1 MRKFREL
8 KVSRAKFAHPSAM
21 GAARC
26 ANFRERSHRP
36 DPRETG
42 AVSDAIKHR
51 RVQYET
57 AGLDVDDVYAAP
69 MLQWQRWH
77 DDAFDAG
84 VAEPNAMTLA
94 TIGLDGTPDSRVVL
108 ARGADARGF
117 AFYTNYS
124 GAKSRQLDAAPV
136 ASAVF
141 AWLDL
146 HRQVRV
152 RGAVER
158 VTDAESDDYFAS
170 RPRASQLGAWA
181 SPQSEVI
188 GSRTELEA
196 RVTAAELEFDGK
208 DVTRPGFWGGWRL
221 VPTEWEFW
229 QGRPS
234 RLHDR
239 LRYIRTGD
247 DEAWQI
253 DRLAP

>member
-1 MRKFREL
+1 M
-8 KVSRAKFAHPSAM
+8 
-21 GAARC
+21 
-26 ANFRERSHRP
+26 
-36 DPRETG
+36 
-42 AVSDAIKHR
+42 SDSIRDR

-57 AGLDVDDVYAAP
+57 AGLDLDDVYADP

-77 DDAFDAG
+77 DEAFDAE
-84 VAEPNAMTLA
+84 VAEPNAMTLS
-94 TIGLDGTPDSRVVL
+94 TIGLDGIPDARILL
-108 ARGADARGF
+108 ARGADERGF

-124 GAKSRQLDAAPV
+124 APKSRQLEAVPV

-141 AWLDL
+141 GWLDL

-152 RGAVER
+152 RGSVER
-158 VTDAESDDYFAS
+158 MTGEESDDYFAS

-188 GSRTELEA
+188 ADRSVLDANVAAVEA
-196 RVTAAELEFDGK
+196 EFGTDDEAGP
-208 DVTRPGFWGGWRL
+208 VPRPGFWGGWRL
-221 VPTEWEFW
+221 VPSEWEFW

-239 LRYIRTGD
+239 LRYQR
-247 DEAWQI
+247 DENGAWQI